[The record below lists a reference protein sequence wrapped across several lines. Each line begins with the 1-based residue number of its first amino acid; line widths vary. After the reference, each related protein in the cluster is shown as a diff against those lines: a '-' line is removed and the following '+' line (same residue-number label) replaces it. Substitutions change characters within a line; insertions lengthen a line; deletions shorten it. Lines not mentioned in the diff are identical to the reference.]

1 MKAYNFI
8 LYIAVATLLFLQ
20 CGCSV
25 ARRLEH
31 RQVAVSLS
39 QPVSVER
46 RARRDGR
53 LHIVEP
59 QRADGARLSVS
70 TDTLV
75 GGERVTTLE
84 IEQVTVVSH
93 LKSVAERDGKV
104 RLDFVVTLPEALLGR
119 SRSVVVTPV
128 LHCNDERILLED
140 LVIRGGRF
148 SLLQQ
153 RDYWQYEKYRWVYD
167 PDSVAAERM
176 FNRLVK
182 FPYPEDARLDSI
194 VRRRGQ
200 IAYYYSE
207 EIAADRTAKR
217 MSVTL
222 QGKVVGIDDSAC
234 ALPSSDTL
242 TYLLSSMLS
251 FVDTLPRYRIEVVD
265 KYVSVTDR
273 IRIRFPVGSAEI
285 VDTLGDNRTQL
296 DRLIRRMREVLEQR
310 EFCVDTVTLAAASSP
325 DGPATLNET
334 VAEGRARALK
344 SYLIRRFGQRVDT
357 LLTVHRIGEDWATLA
372 ELIRGRRE
380 VRHREEIL
388 ALIAS
393 ENDPDRREAL
403 LRRRD
408 PEAFAWIREN
418 LYPALR
424 AVVVRYDLR
433 RVGMVKDTVHTT
445 VLDSAYMRGVR
456 LLQGRR
462 YDEALRVLER
472 YGDRNTVVALLSLGR
487 NGQAEELLKRLPED
501 AVTEYLR
508 AIVCARLGR
517 TDEGRRHYRE
527 ACRLDP
533 RMRYRA
539 NLDPEINNMFKE

>member
-1 MKAYNFI
+1 MKTCNFI
-8 LYIAVATLLFLQ
+8 LYPVLAAALFSLFG
-20 CGCSV
+20 CGVS
-25 ARRLEH
+25 RRVEQ
-31 RQVAVSLS
+31 RQTAVSLS
-39 QPVSVER
+39 HPASE
-46 RARRDGR
+46 GR
-53 LHIVEP
+53 TQRPQHRSKPLRHGDPDTLGIV
-59 QRADGARLSVS
+59 Q
-70 TDTLV
+70 TDTLAD
-75 GGERVTTLE
+75 GQRVAALR
-84 IEQVTVVSH
+84 IEQVTVVSRMRT
-93 LKSVAERDGKV
+93 VAERDGKV

-128 LHCNDERILLED
+128 LHRSGERIALED

-167 PDSVAAERM
+167 PDSTAAERM

-194 VRRRGQ
+194 VTQRGM
-200 IAYYYSE
+200 ISYHYSE
-207 EIAADRTAKR
+207 EIAAAETSKR
-217 MSVTL
+217 MYVTL

-242 TYLLSSMLS
+242 TYLVSSMLS
-251 FVDTLPRYRIEVVD
+251 FVDTLPRYRIEIVD

-273 IRIRFPVGSAEI
+273 IRVRFPVGSAE
-285 VDTLGDNRTQL
+285 VADTLGDNRTQL
-296 DRLIRRMREVLEQR
+296 GRLTRRMREVLEQR
-310 EFCVDTVTLAAASSP
+310 EFYVDAVTLAAASSP
-325 DGPATLNET
+325 DGPALLNEGL
-334 VAEGRARALK
+334 AERRARALK
-344 SYLIRRFGQRVDT
+344 SYLARRFGQQVDT
-357 LLTVHRIGEDWATLA
+357 LLTVRRIGEDWATLA
-372 ELIRGRRE
+372 ELIRSRKE

-388 ALIAS
+388 TLIAS

-403 LRRRD
+403 LRGRY

-456 LLQGRR
+456 LLQERR
-462 YDEALRVLER
+462 YDEALRVLGR

-508 AIVCARLGR
+508 AVVCMRLGR
-517 TDEGRRHYRE
+517 RAEGRRHYDE
-527 ACRLDP
+527 ACRREP
-533 RMRYRA
+533 RMVYRG
-539 NLDPEINNMFKE
+539 NLDPEINELFKE

>member
-1 MKAYNFI
+1 M
-8 LYIAVATLLFLQ
+8 
-20 CGCSV
+20 
-25 ARRLEH
+25 
-31 RQVAVSLS
+31 
-39 QPVSVER
+39 
-46 RARRDGR
+46 
-53 LHIVEP
+53 EP

-182 FPYPEDARLDSI
+182 FPYPEDARLDSV

-242 TYLLSSMLS
+242 TYLVSSMLS
-251 FVDTLPRYRIEVVD
+251 F
-265 KYVSVTDR
+265 
-273 IRIRFPVGSAEI
+273 

-296 DRLIRRMREVLEQR
+296 DRLIRRMREILEQR
-310 EFCVDTVTLAAASSP
+310 EFCVDAVTLAAASSP

-344 SYLIRRFGQRVDT
+344 SYLARRFGQRVDT
-357 LLTVHRIGEDWATLA
+357 LLTVRRIGEDWATLA
-372 ELIRGRRE
+372 ELIRGRKE

-403 LRRRD
+403 LRRRY

-517 TDEGRRHYRE
+517 TDEGQRHYRE

-539 NLDPEINNMFKE
+539 NLDPEINELFKE